1 MNKEQYDNV
10 IAFDQY
16 KKALSTPERTIM
28 KTISE
33 TVVSHPMIQEAFDGI
48 CRAVSENE
56 VISDRSHLLIIGESG
71 CGKST
76 LCDLFARKFRP
87 VTQEFQLGLQLN
99 QVALM
104 TSLSSPL
111 TPRFMAKTLLR
122 ALGYKG
128 SLNGT
133 SDTLTDLVLTMLKQA
148 GIQAVFLDETQHLQ
162 ALGMSA
168 NGYSHKL
175 RESLDW
181 IKSLINKTEVTFVLM
196 GMPPLVGLIEAD
208 EQMTRRFS
216 KIYYLKPFPVPTQ
229 PEEADGPSANVLG
242 GFVDTLLNTACQLD
256 YFDEYEHFGDN
267 PGNAARIYLATAG
280 TPARINSLVISAARQ
295 AYDAGDRRITLGH
308 FAKAYHPEKIVRAEI
323 SRVMESNAH
332 LARTMSRLVEG
343 KALNPFEL
351 DSADLFTLSQGEVD

>member
-16 KKALSTPERTIM
+16 KKALSTPERTII

-111 TPRFMAKTLLR
+111 TPRFMAKTILR

-133 SDTLTDLVLTMLKQA
+133 
-148 GIQAVFLDETQHLQ
+148 
-162 ALGMSA
+162 
-168 NGYSHKL
+168 
-175 RESLDW
+175 
-181 IKSLINKTEVTFVLM
+181 
-196 GMPPLVGLIEAD
+196 
-208 EQMTRRFS
+208 
-216 KIYYLKPFPVPTQ
+216 
-229 PEEADGPSANVLG
+229 
-242 GFVDTLLNTACQLD
+242 
-256 YFDEYEHFGDN
+256 
-267 PGNAARIYLATAG
+267 
-280 TPARINSLVISAARQ
+280 
-295 AYDAGDRRITLGH
+295 
-308 FAKAYHPEKIVRAEI
+308 
-323 SRVMESNAH
+323 
-332 LARTMSRLVEG
+332 
-343 KALNPFEL
+343 LNP
-351 DSADLFTLSQGEVD
+351 